1 MKFGD
6 KIYGWTESQL
16 SIARRY
22 GGISIQGI
30 PYYIDITDPEMP
42 LVRVGVKPYAAN
54 IKAEKQKAN
63 REQAGNAEK
72 AQRVMW

>member
-1 MKFGD
+1 MND

-22 GGISIQGI
+22 GGIVIQGMQ
-30 PYYIDITDPEMP
+30 YYIDRTDPEMP

-63 REQAGNAEK
+63 REQAEK
-72 AQRVMW
+72 AVKAQEVMF